1 MNNKYQDLFQSL
13 SYQNQFRPSIYLEH
27 TSIDDYAT
35 ELLSG
40 ILGRTIC
47 AEGKREEFYY
57 WSIKFYNDP
66 ITEDEL
72 EKLYDIIEAS
82 EYDREIQSQTNEY
95 NENITELCQRISN
108 KLFSKIMP
116 FNVSVSHSDDDGI
129 WLFGDEID
137 ADILKISKTQAINV

>member
-1 MNNKYQDLFQSL
+1 MDNKYQELFDSL
-13 SYQNQFRPSIYLEH
+13 NKENQFRPAIHMAHED
-27 TSIDDYAT
+27 IDDNAS
-35 ELLSG
+35 EFLSG
-40 ILGRTIC
+40 ILGRDIY
-47 AEGKREEFYY
+47 AEGKRSEFYD
-57 WSIKFYNDP
+57 WSIKIYNDP

-72 EKLYDIIEAS
+72 GKLYDILEVS
-82 EYDREIQSQTNEY
+82 EYDKEIQTQTNEY

-137 ADILKISKTQAINV
+137 ADILKTGKTQAINV

>member
-13 SYQNQFRPSIYLEH
+13 FYQNQFRPSIYLEH
-27 TSIDDYAT
+27 TSIDDYAS

-40 ILGRTIC
+40 ILGRDIY

-57 WSIKFYNDP
+57 WSIKIYNEP
-66 ITEDEL
+66 ITKDEL
-72 EKLYDIIEAS
+72 EKLYNILGAS
-82 EYDREIQSQTNEY
+82 EYEKEVQRQTNEY

>member
-1 MNNKYQDLFQSL
+1 MRRLVKIFNDSFT
-13 SYQNQFRPSIYLEH
+13 E
-27 TSIDDYAT
+27 T
-35 ELLSG
+35 EL
-40 ILGRTIC
+40 
-47 AEGKREEFYY
+47 K
-57 WSIKFYNDP
+57 
-66 ITEDEL
+66 
-72 EKLYDIIEAS
+72 KLYNIIGTS
-82 EYDREIQSQTNEY
+82 EYDKEIQSQTNEY